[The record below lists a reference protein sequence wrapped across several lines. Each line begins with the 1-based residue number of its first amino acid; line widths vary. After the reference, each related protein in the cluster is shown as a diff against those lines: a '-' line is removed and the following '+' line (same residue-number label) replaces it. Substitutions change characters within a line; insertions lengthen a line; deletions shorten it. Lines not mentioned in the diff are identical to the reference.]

1 MAEPNTLAA
10 ALGDAVTDTIVFRD
24 EVTLVTTRERLVEVL
39 THLRDAERFEML
51 TDETCVDF
59 FPAEPRF
66 ALVYQLTSLERA
78 MRVRVKIMLSGAE
91 RVAPTVMGVYRN
103 ANWLERELYDLFGI
117 QFEGHPD
124 LRRIMMPADY
134 QGHPL
139 LKEVPV
145 TVEEVAFSFNRRRI
159 DDTKIY
165 AGE

>member
-1 MAEPNTLAA
+1 MAESTSLAA
-10 ALGDAVTDTIVFRD
+10 ALGDAVTNTVVFRD
-24 EVTLVTTRERLVEVL
+24 EVTLLTTRERLVEVL
-39 THLRDAERFEML
+39 THLRDVERFEML

-59 FPAEPRF
+59 HPDEPRF

-78 MRVRVKIMLSGAE
+78 MRVRVKVMLSGAD
-91 RVAPTVMGVYRN
+91 RVAPTAMGVYRN

-159 DDTKIY
+159 DDTKIH

>member
-1 MAEPNTLAA
+1 MAESNTLAA
-10 ALGDAVTDTIVFRD
+10 ALGDAVTDTVVFRD
-24 EVTLVTTRERLVEVL
+24 EVTLLTTRERLVEVL

-78 MRVRVKIMLSGAE
+78 MRVRVKIMLSGAD

-124 LRRIMMPADY
+124 LRRLLMYDGFE
-134 QGHPL
+134 GHPL
-139 LKEVPV
+139 RKDYPIGRHQPRQAAGRGKE
-145 TVEEVAFSFNRRRI
+145 
-159 DDTKIY
+159 
-165 AGE
+165 